1 MTDTQDGTGQGIKG
15 MAHFLIIPFYCT
27 DVCYRPSS
35 PFPGDTPPSLITLCF
50 GNLSTCKCLNLQN
63 RALHLPMLNNP
74 PSVLHTGICDPR
86 HNDLAQHHH
95 HHHHHHHHGPC
106 NATTRRATGRR
117 DGGWAVVPISQ
128 KCMFI
133 LFYIAF
139 YIY

>member
-1 MTDTQDGTGQGIKG
+1 MFATDPPHPFLVTHPKPDSHPAPFCKFKHLRVLEFPKRPTL
-15 MAHFLIIPFYCT
+15 AHAEQSTLGFAI
-27 DVCYRPSS
+27 SS
-35 PFPGDTPPSLITLCF
+35 TCVLEIAKPSLYTLVPV
-50 GNLSTCKCLNLQN
+50 S
-63 RALHLPMLNNP
+63 R
-74 PSVLHTGICDPR
+74 DPC

-95 HHHHHHHHGPC
+95 HHRGPH

-133 LFYIAF
+133 LCYIAF

>member
-1 MTDTQDGTGQGIKG
+1 MTATQDGTGWGIKG
-15 MAHFLIIPFYCT
+15 TACFLIISFYCT

-35 PFPGDTPPSLITLCF
+35 PFPGDAPPSLITLLRF
-50 GNLSTCKCLNLQN
+50 AHSSTCMCSNFQN
-63 RALHLPMLNNP
+63 SLLLPMLNNP
-74 PSVLHTGICDPR
+74 PSVLHTGTRDPR

-95 HHHHHHHHGPC
+95 HHHGLC

-117 DGGWAVVPISQ
+117 DRGWAVVPISQ

-133 LFYIAF
+133 LCYIAF